1 MVGLD
6 WKLDMFKITRKT
18 LFRLIQ
24 AAAIARCTP
33 YLYSLHKGST
43 LSRGSFCVKALYRTD
58 RGCTFPN
65 TIEYQRRQ
73 LQEGNLYIFNTS
85 GRPSNT
91 TGLNYY
97 NEANL
102 FSKAIHLPSPTFSH
116 FLLDIDRGINAASA
130 IRGCFFYTFCR
141 SGDKLRWLLNDFTNT
156 TVMDCIA

>member
-58 RGCTFPN
+58 RGCTCTCTPSLILQNISGDNSKRVTSIYLILVVGLQTRLVSIIITRQASFLRQS
-65 TIEYQRRQ
+65 TYQV
-73 LQEGNLYIFNTS
+73 LL
-85 GRPSNT
+85 
-91 TGLNYY
+91 
-97 NEANL
+97 
-102 FSKAIHLPSPTFSH
+102 FSH

-130 IRGCFFYTFCR
+130 IRGWFLIPFV
-141 SGDKLRWLLNDFTNT
+141 GQVTNSAG
-156 TVMDCIA
+156 C